1 MPSKA
6 IDSIAHRGDPSRHM
20 SARIVYIGAPEVPA
34 ALFERRAQADF
45 PGLDLLASDD
55 RQAAVREL
63 ATTEVMIGHHFHF
76 DEAVLAHAP
85 RLRWIQSLT
94 SGIDAILRLS
104 NLRREL
110 IVTNTRGMHG
120 PQVSELVFL
129 QMLALL
135 RDFPRLQRNQAAARW
150 ERWPQPLL
158 LGKTVVIVGVGAI
171 AEALALRC
179 KAFGMAVHGVSG
191 RADRPPNFDGLHDY
205 AQLAYAATLADFL
218 VLLVPL
224 TAATEKLIDER
235 VIAALKPEAFLIN
248 VARGGVLD
256 EEALLRALRERR
268 LAGAALDVYRT
279 TPLPVGHPLWREPRV
294 VLTPHIGGMSDI
306 YFEQAYPVVRDN
318 LRLYLAGRAEA
329 LVNVVAH

>member
-1 MPSKA
+1 
-6 IDSIAHRGDPSRHM
+6 M

-34 ALFERRAQADF
+34 ALFQRRVQADF
-45 PGLDLLASDD
+45 GGLDLLASDD

-63 ATTEVMIGHHFHF
+63 ATTEVLIGHHFHF
-76 DEAVLAHAP
+76 DEAVLASAP

-94 SGIDAILRLS
+94 SGTDAILKLR
-104 NLRREL
+104 NLPREV

-135 RDFPRLQRNQAAARW
+135 RDFPRMQRNQTAARW

-179 KAFGMAVHGVSG
+179 KAFGMTVHGVSG
-191 RADRPPNFDGLHDY
+191 RSGQLEHFDGLHDY
-205 AQLAYAATLADFL
+205 GRLAYAASLADFL

-224 TAATEKLIDER
+224 SPATEKLADAQ
-235 VIAALKPEAFLIN
+235 VIAAMKPGAYLIN

-256 EEALLRALRERR
+256 EDALLLALRERR

-279 TPLPVGHPLWREPRV
+279 TPLPAEHPLWREPRV

-318 LRLYLAGRAEA
+318 LRRYLDGRPEA
-329 LVNVVAH
+329 LINVVAH

>member
-1 MPSKA
+1 
-6 IDSIAHRGDPSRHM
+6 M
-20 SARIVYIGAPEVPA
+20 SAQIVYIGAPEVPA
-34 ALFERRAQADF
+34 ALFERRVQADF
-45 PGLDLLASDD
+45 QSLDLLASDQ
-55 RQAAVREL
+55 RREAVRDL
-63 ATTEVMIGHHFHF
+63 ATTEVIIGHHFHF
-76 DEAVLAHAP
+76 DEALLASAP

-94 SGIDAILRLS
+94 SGTDAIVRLP
-104 NLRREL
+104 NLRSEV

-129 QMLALL
+129 DMLALL
-135 RDFPRLQRNQAAARW
+135 RDLPRMQRNQAAARW

-179 KAFGMAVHGVSG
+179 KAFGMTVHGVSA
-191 RADRPPNFDGLHDY
+191 RSRKPEHFDGMHEY
-205 AQLAYAATLADFL
+205 ARLAYAATLADFL

-224 TAATEKLIDER
+224 SAATEKLIDAR
-235 VIAALKPEAFLIN
+235 VIAAMKPGACLIN

-256 EEALLRALRERR
+256 EDALLEALRERH
-268 LAGAALDVYRT
+268 LGGAALDVFRT
-279 TPLPVGHPLWREPRV
+279 TPLPADHPLWREPRV

-318 LRLYLAGRAEA
+318 LRLYLGGRLEA
-329 LVNVVAH
+329 LINVVSH